1 MATAGTIVARR
12 VLEGVDLGSGRAYDN
27 CLMIQKVLTDVLL
40 KYGQAQ
46 RDGDLVRL
54 SRDVEVNIFVNVGDQ
69 TLNINRIDSVER
81 MSEILVFTTQ
91 RHERY
96 IVSHEDV
103 RAVHI
108 KAPGAKTGY

>member
-1 MATAGTIVARR
+1 
-12 VLEGVDLGSGRAYDN
+12 
-27 CLMIQKVLTDVLL
+27 MIQKVLTDVLL